1 MTLPPAARRRDRLA
15 SLVSLGFV
23 ACAAVAIGHGLWALY
38 GSGARLA
45 SLDVPGAGPGTSAV
59 IGPISLE
66 PGMNP
71 LRAVL
76 RAGHA
81 PLGSSRIRYAIEM
94 VDPAGHRMWA
104 RDGAIGTRDDE
115 ASIVWTTTSLSTF
128 DVAAPGAHVVRVR
141 FEDGSM
147 DDLRKAT
154 IELRRN
160 VTRVEPRLTWGF
172 GLAAVALLMVAIIL
186 GRGRPWP
193 TRKAESVPR
202 AAA

>member
-1 MTLPPAARRRDRLA
+1 MPLPAARRRGPLPT
-15 SLVSLGFV
+15 LVSLGFV
-23 ACAAVAIGHGLWALY
+23 ACAAIAIGYGLWALY
-38 GSGARLA
+38 GSGTRIAA
-45 SLDVPGAGPGTSAV
+45 LDVPDGGPGSSALL
-59 IGPISLE
+59 GPIALE

-81 PLGSSRIRYAIEM
+81 PVGSTRIRYEIEM
-94 VDPAGHRMWA
+94 ADAAGRRMWA

-128 DVAAPGAHVVRVR
+128 DVVTPGDHVVRVR
-141 FEDGSM
+141 FADGSM

-160 VTRVEPRLTWGF
+160 VARVDTRLTWGF
-172 GLAAVALLMVAIIL
+172 GLAAVGLLLVALAL
-186 GRGRPWP
+186 RR
-193 TRKAESVPR
+193 T
-202 AAA
+202 